1 MGIVHHTATLSPTK
15 QELVEAWLPSRSW
28 AEGRKV
34 TGKVGEYRFD
44 DPAGEVGIETCWSA
58 PTTARAPRRSAHL
71 PCRASR
77 RRGGWLVGTTEHSVL
92 GPRWVYDGCGDPVWA
107 AALVQAISR
116 AGDRH
121 RSSSS
126 RTAGASTYLRI
137 QVRGSGSDDSA
148 PQVTSIDRVVDEGA
162 VTVVTAGD
170 VGIAVARVV
179 GPPVG
184 NGPHLSGSV
193 GDSDET
199 DGAGRA
205 ARPEDRAPAAPG
217 SASVTRPRRRAP
229 RGCPPCG
236 R

>member
-44 DPAGEVGIETCWSA
+44 DPAGEVGVETILWRTDDDTVLQTPLTYRAA
-58 PTTARAPRRSAHL
+58 PLDGAEAY
-71 PCRASR
+71 
-77 RRGGWLVGTTEHSVL
+77 LVGTTDHSVL
-92 GPRWVYDGCGDPVWA
+92 GQRWVYDGCGDPVWA
-107 AALVQAISR
+107 AALVDAISTGGR
-116 AGDRH
+116 QAQMFIEQDGRRVDVPPRV
-121 RSSSS
+121 
-126 RTAGASTYLRI
+126 

-148 PQVTSIDRVVDEGA
+148 RQVTSIDRVVDEGA

-170 VGIAVARVV
+170 VEIAVARVV
-179 GPPVG
+179 GAPVG

-199 DGAGRA
+199 TVLA
-205 ARPEDRAPAAPG
+205 ALR
-217 SASVTRPRRRAP
+217 SS
-229 RGCPPCG
+229 
-236 R
+236 